1 MSLKNKSFYWVG
13 EPPTSNFCEGVILV
27 NQIEEVPVGSGGMVC
42 ISYQDTQQIN
52 HALKA
57 FFKEKGRWSW
67 AVYVTVE
74 TPYSRCIADGVFEEV
89 ESKKVWRSIQSKID
103 SIDEPDVLDPL
114 IGWLGVNR
122 QRRVSALKSLESMS
136 I

>member
-1 MSLKNKSFYWVG
+1 MVW
-13 EPPTSNFCEGVILV
+13 
-27 NQIEEVPVGSGGMVC
+27 GGMVC

-89 ESKKVWRSIQSKID
+89 ESKKSLAIHSKQD
-103 SIDEPDVLDPL
+103 RLH
-114 IGWLGVNR
+114 
-122 QRRVSALKSLESMS
+122 
-136 I
+136 

>member
-1 MSLKNKSFYWVG
+1 M
-13 EPPTSNFCEGVILV
+13 
-27 NQIEEVPVGSGGMVC
+27 C

-89 ESKKVWRSIQSKID
+89 ESKKFGDPFKARST
-103 SIDEPDVLDPL
+103 PL
-114 IGWLGVNR
+114 TNR
-122 QRRVSALKSLESMS
+122 TCWTR
-136 I
+136 

>member
-1 MSLKNKSFYWVG
+1 
-13 EPPTSNFCEGVILV
+13 
-27 NQIEEVPVGSGGMVC
+27 MVV
-42 ISYQDTQQIN
+42 ISYQDTQQMT
-52 HALKA
+52 HAFKA

-74 TPYSRCIADGVFEEV
+74 TPYSRRIADGVFEEV
-89 ESKKVWRSIQSKID
+89 ESKKVWRSLQSKLD

-136 I
+136 IYSFPIIDLLFPDIYSTYRYVLSEQGRGVLE